1 MPFFQKGGQFHG
13 TFKRI
18 ISYKRYSQEQYGRQC
33 LPIFLRHKYIR
44 QECKR
49 TLCHADDSGVFP
61 ELENKDVD
69 LVMRTLSGL

>member
-1 MPFFQKGGQFHG
+1 MGGVN
-13 TFKRI
+13 
-18 ISYKRYSQEQYGRQC
+18 SWVAAVRQTG
-33 LPIFLRHKYIR
+33 K
-44 QECKR
+44 Q

>member
-1 MPFFQKGGQFHG
+1 MGGVIHGWQQFWQTG
-13 TFKRI
+13 K
-18 ISYKRYSQEQYGRQC
+18 Q
-33 LPIFLRHKYIR
+33 
-44 QECKR
+44 